1 MIAYVANTLPF
12 LWEGLLVT
20 LAVSGLVVAIS
31 LVTGILCGIGLV
43 YGPLWVRLPIRIYSD
58 ILRGTPLLVLIF
70 LIIYGLPIISIDFG
84 NYGSAVIALA
94 AFKTAH
100 VAEIA
105 RGAIQSI
112 HYGQTDA
119 GKAIGLTFPQRLH
132 YVILPQAVRRF
143 LPPWINAVADAV
155 KGSALVS
162 LAGIVDLTL
171 AVQQVIG
178 RTYDPLPM
186 YLLGAFMY
194 FAINYS
200 LSLTS
205 RRLEARF
212 AYIRE

>member
-43 YGPLWVRLPIRIYSD
+43 YGPLWVRLPIRVYSD

-70 LIIYGLPIISIDFG
+70 LIIYGLPIIGIDFG

-119 GKAIGLTFPQRLH
+119 GKAIGLTFPQRLR

>member
-1 MIAYVANTLPF
+1 MIAYIANTLPF

-31 LVTGILCGIGLV
+31 LVTGVLCGVGLV
-43 YGPLWVRLPIRIYSD
+43 YGPWWVRLPIRIYSD

-70 LIIYGLPIISIDFG
+70 LIIYGLPLLGIDFG

-119 GKAIGLTFPQRLH
+119 GKAIGLTFPQRLQ

-186 YLLGAFMY
+186 YLLGAAMY
-194 FAINYS
+194 FIINYS
-200 LSLTS
+200 LSQTS

>member
-1 MIAYVANTLPF
+1 MITYVATALPF
-12 LWEGLLVT
+12 LWQGLLVT
-20 LAVSGLVVAIS
+20 LTVSALVVATS
-31 LVTGILCGIGLV
+31 LVSGILCGIGLV
-43 YGPLWVRLPIRIYSD
+43 YGSWWVRWPIRIYSD

-70 LIIYGLPIISIDFG
+70 LIIYGLPIIGIDFG

-119 GKAIGLTFPQRLH
+119 AKAIGLTFPQRLR

-186 YLLGAFMY
+186 YLLGAAMY
-194 FAINYS
+194 FIINYS
-200 LSLTS
+200 LSQTS

>member
-1 MIAYVANTLPF
+1 MIAYIANTIPF

-31 LVTGILCGIGLV
+31 LVTGVLCGVGLV
-43 YGPLWVRLPIRIYSD
+43 YGPWWVRLPIRIYSD

-70 LIIYGLPIISIDFG
+70 LIIYGLPLLGIDFG

-119 GKAIGLTFPQRLH
+119 GKAIGLTFPQRLQ

-186 YLLGAFMY
+186 YLLGAAMY
-194 FAINYS
+194 FIINYS
-200 LSLTS
+200 LSQTS

>member
-1 MIAYVANTLPF
+1 MITYVANTLPF

-43 YGPLWVRLPIRIYSD
+43 YGPLWVRLPIRVYSD

-70 LIIYGLPIISIDFG
+70 LIIYGLPIIGVDFG

>member
-1 MIAYVANTLPF
+1 MIQFLVTTLPF
-12 LWEGLLVT
+12 LWQGLLVT
-20 LAVSGLVVAIS
+20 LAVSGLVVASS
-31 LVTGILCGIGLV
+31 LVSGVMFGIGLV
-43 YGPLWVRLPIRIYSD
+43 YGPRWIAWPIRIYSD

-70 LIIYGLPIISIDFG
+70 LIIYGLPLIGIDFG

-119 GKAIGLTFPQRLH
+119 GKAIGLTFRQRLH

-171 AVQQVIG
+171 AAQQVIG

-186 YLLGAFMY
+186 YLLAAAMY

-200 LSLTS
+200 LSQTS

>member
-1 MIAYVANTLPF
+1 MIAYIANTLPF

-43 YGPLWVRLPIRIYSD
+43 YGPLWVRLPIRVYSD

-70 LIIYGLPIISIDFG
+70 LIIYGLPIIGIDFG

-119 GKAIGLTFPQRLH
+119 GKAIGLTFPQRLR

>member
-1 MIAYVANTLPF
+1 MIAYIANTLPF

-31 LVTGILCGIGLV
+31 LVTGVLCGIGLV
-43 YGPLWVRLPIRIYSD
+43 YGPLWVRLPIRVYSD

-70 LIIYGLPIISIDFG
+70 LIIYGLPIIGIDFG

-119 GKAIGLTFPQRLH
+119 GKAIGLTFPQRLR

>member
-1 MIAYVANTLPF
+1 MIAYIANTLPF

-43 YGPLWVRLPIRIYSD
+43 YGPWWVRLPIRIYSD

-70 LIIYGLPIISIDFG
+70 LIIYGLPLLGIDFG

-112 HYGQTDA
+112 HFGQTDA

-186 YLLGAFMY
+186 YLLGAAMY
-194 FAINYS
+194 FIINYS
-200 LSLTS
+200 LSQTS

>member
-1 MIAYVANTLPF
+1 MIAYIANTLPF

-70 LIIYGLPIISIDFG
+70 LIIYGLPILGIDFG

-94 AFKTAH
+94 ALKTAH

-119 GKAIGLTFPQRLH
+119 GKAIGLTFPQRLR

-171 AVQQVIG
+171 ATQQVIG

-194 FAINYS
+194 FVINYS

>member
-1 MIAYVANTLPF
+1 MIAYIANTLPF

-70 LIIYGLPIISIDFG
+70 LIIYGLPILGIDFG

-119 GKAIGLTFPQRLH
+119 GKAIGLTFPQRLR

-194 FAINYS
+194 FVINYS

>member
-1 MIAYVANTLPF
+1 MIQFLINTLPF

-20 LAVSGLVVAIS
+20 LAVSGLVVASS
-31 LVTGILCGIGLV
+31 LVSGVLFGVGLV
-43 YGPLWVRLPIRIYSD
+43 YGRWWIAWPIRIYSD
-58 ILRGTPLLVLIF
+58 ILRGTPLIVLIF
-70 LIIYGLPIISIDFG
+70 LIIYGLPLVGIDFG
-84 NYGSAVIALA
+84 NYASAVIALA

-112 HYGQTDA
+112 HFGQTDA
-119 GKAIGLTFPQRLH
+119 GKAIGLTFRQRLQ
-132 YVILPQAVRRF
+132 YVIMPQAVRRF

-171 AVQQVIG
+171 ATQQVIG

-186 YLLGAFMY
+186 YLLAAVMY

-200 LSLTS
+200 LSMAS
-205 RRLEARF
+205 RRLEMRF

>member
-1 MIAYVANTLPF
+1 MIDFLRATLPF
-12 LWEGLLVT
+12 LWDGLLIT

-31 LVTGILCGIGLV
+31 LVTGVLCGIGLA
-43 YGPLWVRLPIRIYSD
+43 YAPSWISLPIRAYSD

-70 LIIYGLPIISIDFG
+70 LIIYGLPILGVNFG
-84 NYGSAVIALA
+84 NFASFVVALA

-100 VAEIA
+100 VAEIT

-112 HYGQTDA
+112 HAGQTDA
-119 GKAIGLTFPQRLH
+119 GKAIGLTFRQRLQ

-155 KGSALVS
+155 KGSS
-162 LAGIVDLTL
+162 LASLVGIVDLML

-178 RTYDPLPM
+178 RTYDPLPL
-186 YLLGAFMY
+186 YLLGAAMY
-194 FAINYS
+194 IAINYS
-200 LSLTS
+200 LSQTS

>member
-1 MIAYVANTLPF
+1 MIAYIANTLPF

-31 LVTGILCGIGLV
+31 LATGVLSGVGLV
-43 YGPLWVRLPIRIYSD
+43 YGPWWVRLPIRIYSD

-70 LIIYGLPIISIDFG
+70 LIIYGLPLLGIDFG

-119 GKAIGLTFPQRLH
+119 GKAIGLTFPQRLQ

-186 YLLGAFMY
+186 YLLGAAMY
-194 FAINYS
+194 FIINYS
-200 LSLTS
+200 LSQTS

>member
-212 AYIRE
+212 A

>member
-1 MIAYVANTLPF
+1 MIQFLINTLPF
-12 LWEGLLVT
+12 LWDGLLVT
-20 LAVSGLVVAIS
+20 LAVSGLVVASS
-31 LVTGILCGIGLV
+31 LVSGILFGIGLV
-43 YGPLWVRLPIRIYSD
+43 YGPWWIAWPIRIYSD
-58 ILRGTPLLVLIF
+58 ILRGTPLIVLIF
-70 LIIYGLPIISIDFG
+70 LIIYGLPLLGIDFG

-119 GKAIGLTFPQRLH
+119 GKAIGLTFAQRLQ
-132 YVILPQAVRRF
+132 YVIMPQAVRRF

-186 YLLGAFMY
+186 YLLGAAMY
-194 FAINYS
+194 FIINYS
-200 LSLTS
+200 LSQTS